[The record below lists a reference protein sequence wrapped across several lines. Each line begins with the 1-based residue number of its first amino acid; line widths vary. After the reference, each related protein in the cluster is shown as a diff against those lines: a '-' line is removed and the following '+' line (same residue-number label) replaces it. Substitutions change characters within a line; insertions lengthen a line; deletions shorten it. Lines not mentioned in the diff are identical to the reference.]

1 MYSKYV
7 GGAGWASASASASAV
22 AVVIYPSVVL
32 CQLCL
37 IIRFLQEGLL
47 SGIKK
52 EEPVLSVDDALT
64 QVNT

>member
-1 MYSKYV
+1 
-7 GGAGWASASASASAV
+7 
-22 AVVIYPSVVL
+22 
-32 CQLCL
+32 
-37 IIRFLQEGLL
+37 LQEGLL